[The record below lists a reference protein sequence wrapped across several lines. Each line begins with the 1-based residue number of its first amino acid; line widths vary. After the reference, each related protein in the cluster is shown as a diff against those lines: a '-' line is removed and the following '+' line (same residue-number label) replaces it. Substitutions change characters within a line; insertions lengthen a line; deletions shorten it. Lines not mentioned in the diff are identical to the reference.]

1 MSLEFAPDAFPSL
14 PREETRRLMNKID
27 WLWLNREYVTHEPLS
42 QNLSSFYKHRLGK
55 YRILYT
61 YDNKTDIMRICMV
74 GLRDTI
80 YKDADKRFRP

>member
-1 MSLEFAPDAFPSL
+1 MSLLLDSDAL
-14 PREETRRLMNKID
+14 TLVPRNDVERIIKKID

-42 QNLSSFYKHRLGK
+42 ENLSGFYKRRLGK

-61 YDNKTDIMRICMV
+61 YDSALDDMVIRMV

-80 YKDADKRFRP
+80 YRDVDKQYG

>member
-1 MSLEFAPDAFPSL
+1 MALLFDPDAFSSI
-14 PREETRRLMNKID
+14 PRSDANRILKKVD

-42 QNLSSFYKHRLGK
+42 ENLSGFYRRRLGK

-61 YDNKTDIMRICMV
+61 YDNDSDDMIVHLV

-80 YKDADKRFRP
+80 YKDADKRFR